1 MSAPVFDNKKSDITI
16 LVVEDDSIILLDI
29 REVLEAEGYVVHA
42 AIKPGQALLYLK
54 DSVPDLVLL
63 DINLDDEL
71 TGIDIAKFIM
81 EKNIDVPYIYLTS
94 YTDKKT
100 LSEVKDTIPSGYI
113 AKPYHQAQLL
123 STVAITLANASRK
136 ISCIQLSLE
145 QISEKLARDITEKEW
160 AITAMLA
167 KGMTNP
173 QICQKL
179 NLSVN
184 TIKFH
189 IKNIYDKL
197 EVHSRSELL
206 IKLGTLQ

>member
-113 AKPYHQAQLL
+113 AKPYHQGQLL